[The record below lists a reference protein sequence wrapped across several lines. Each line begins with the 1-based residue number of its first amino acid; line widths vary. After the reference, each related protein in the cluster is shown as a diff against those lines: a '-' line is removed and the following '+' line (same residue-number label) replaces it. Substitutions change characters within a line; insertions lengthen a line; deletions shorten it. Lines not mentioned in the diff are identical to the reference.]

1 MQLQR
6 NIVTHSSKETHRIA
20 HSKALHTV
28 VFVIAMIAFT
38 LNDPNARAASVMPAD
53 YRFAK
58 AGEKFEDTWQIAV
71 AFRMRPPRRLRARH
85 LELAIGAISTS
96 QETRPFVS
104 IGPVWRLPI
113 NNRRL
118 FVELGFS
125 PTLITGSSL
134 SGRDLGGNFHFTSSA
149 SIGATFGTRQNI
161 SLALRVQHTSNGGLS
176 STNPGL
182 DMIGLNF
189 AFNLSD

>member
-1 MQLQR
+1 MKRSGTQIQR
-6 NIVTHSSKETHRIA
+6 IGY
-20 HSKALHTV
+20 SKALHTI
-28 VFVIAMIAFT
+28 VFVSAMISFT
-38 LNDPNARAASVMPAD
+38 LNSSNARAATAAPTD
-53 YRFAK
+53 YRVVAASK
-58 AGEKFEDTWQIAV
+58 KFEDTSQFAV

-96 QETRPFVS
+96 QETRAFVS
-104 IGPVWRLPI
+104 FGPVWRLPI
-113 NNRRL
+113 NNRLL

-125 PTLITGSSL
+125 PTLIAGSSFN
-134 SGRDLGGNFHFTSSA
+134 GRDLGGNFHFTSSA
-149 SIGATFGTRQNI
+149 SVGATFGARENV

>member
-1 MQLQR
+1 MKRSNAQIQR
-6 NIVTHSSKETHRIA
+6 TGYSK
-20 HSKALHTV
+20 KLHTV
-28 VFVIAMIAFT
+28 VFVIAMISFSLISSSAWAAT
-38 LNDPNARAASVMPAD
+38 VAPTDYRVIAASGK
-53 YRFAK
+53 YQ
-58 AGEKFEDTWQIAV
+58 DTTQFAV

-104 IGPVWRLPI
+104 LGPVWRLPI
-113 NNRRL
+113 RSRSL

-125 PTLITGSSL
+125 PTLIGGSSL
-134 SGRDLGGNFHFTSSA
+134 NGRDLGGNFHFTSSA
-149 SIGATFGTRQNI
+149 SIGATFGVRENI

-189 AFNLSD
+189 AFNLFD

>member
-1 MQLQR
+1 MKR
-6 NIVTHSSKETHRIA
+6 SGTHTKRTGYSK
-20 HSKALHTV
+20 KLHTV
-28 VFVIAMIAFT
+28 VFVIAMISFS
-38 LNDPNARAASVMPAD
+38 LISSNAWAATVAPTDYRVIAASGK
-53 YRFAK
+53 YQ
-58 AGEKFEDTWQIAV
+58 DTTQFAV

-104 IGPVWRLPI
+104 LGPVWRLPI
-113 NNRRL
+113 NRRSW

-125 PTLITGSSL
+125 PTLIAGSSL
-134 SGRDLGGNFHFTSSA
+134 NGRDLGGNFHFTSSA
-149 SIGATFGTRQNI
+149 SIGATFGARKNI

-176 STNPGL
+176 ETNPGL

-189 AFNLSD
+189 TFNLFD

>member
-1 MQLQR
+1 MQRSGTQVQR
-6 NIVTHSSKETHRIA
+6 IGY
-20 HSKALHTV
+20 SKALHTI
-28 VFVIAMIAFT
+28 VFVSTMISFT
-38 LNDPNARAASVMPAD
+38 LNSSNVRAVTAAPTDYRVVAAS
-53 YRFAK
+53 K
-58 AGEKFEDTWQIAV
+58 KFEDTSQFAV

-96 QETRPFVS
+96 QETRAFVS
-104 IGPVWRLPI
+104 FGPVWRLPI
-113 NNRRL
+113 NNRLL